1 MNDPDEVSSISRP
14 RRRFSLKEKA
24 DYLERFL
31 QSGLSVA
38 EFCRQTHLAP
48 SCLQRWLK
56 LLEPPGAPEQSGSPE
71 SPPVFQELALPKL
84 SAHPSWSVEL
94 CRANG
99 TALRLAQPLTPQL
112 LEQLLRVW

>member
-1 MNDPDEVSSISRP
+1 MNNPDEVSSTSRP

-38 EFCRQTHLAP
+38 EFCRQTRLAP

-56 LLEPPGAPEQSGSPE
+56 LLEPSGAREVGSPE
-71 SPPVFQELALPKL
+71 SPPVFQELALPKP
-84 SAHPSWSVEL
+84 SANTSWSVEL
-94 CRANG
+94 CRSNG
-99 TALRLAQPLTPQL
+99 TVLRLAQPLSPAL
-112 LEQLLRVW
+112 LEQLLRVC